1 MTIKKAIA
9 PADIVQISGAE
20 VEVTVT
26 TADKDNSSA
35 QGGTSAAAEEEEDA
49 LAAEYG
55 EPAKVRLPHAN
66 RGVSD
71 ARAYARQSIARLVVY
86 SGLPRTRFRC
96 PTEHDAE
103 RQHTHHPTTA
113 GTGDGGPTTE

>member
-1 MTIKKAIA
+1 MKMTIKKAIVPTDNA
-9 PADIVQISGAE
+9 RISGAE
-20 VEVTVT
+20 VEVTAT

-35 QGGTSAAAEEEEDA
+35 QGGTSAAAAEEEDA

-55 EPAKVRLPHAN
+55 EPAKVRLPHAKQ
-66 RGVSD
+66 GVSD
-71 ARAYARQSIARLVVY
+71 ARVCPTDHCKACCV
-86 SGLPRTRFRC
+86 LPHTRFRC
-96 PTEHDAE
+96 PTDRDAE